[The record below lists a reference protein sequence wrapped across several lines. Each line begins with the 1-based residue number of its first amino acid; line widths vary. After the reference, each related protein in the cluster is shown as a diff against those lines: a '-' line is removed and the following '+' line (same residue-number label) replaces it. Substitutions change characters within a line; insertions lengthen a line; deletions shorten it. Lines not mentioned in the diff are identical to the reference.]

1 MIVFALFFCI
11 LPFVDNLH
19 VHGSASVAQ
28 EASHSYSYLNE
39 TGSSRNCEETLNSIT
54 RHSIAADSLAL
65 GTHVCSRHVTTA
77 NVLFRCY
84 RHRNSTVNH
93 YALLRGLLRKSLKF
107 QQLALL
113 TYQQYFSSRTPYVI
127 DWTLYATIPCL
138 RIIQH
143 CTECSTSHVHVS
155 DLQRDYRT
163 LGTIYRIIGT
173 IIHEDENYAVLISSE
188 VQAMKALRRSTKQL
202 MCELHSVLLMH
213 GSHDATDGFVGD
225 VVESSAWCVYDSIS
239 SRIERDVY
247 LLRQIRTVSSE
258 LYARYKEAI

>member
-1 MIVFALFFCI
+1 M
-11 LPFVDNLH
+11 
-19 VHGSASVAQ
+19 
-28 EASHSYSYLNE
+28 
-39 TGSSRNCEETLNSIT
+39 
-54 RHSIAADSLAL
+54 
-65 GTHVCSRHVTTA
+65 
-77 NVLFRCY
+77 
-84 RHRNSTVNH
+84 
-93 YALLRGLLRKSLKF
+93 
-107 QQLALL
+107 
-113 TYQQYFSSRTPYVI
+113 
-127 DWTLYATIPCL
+127 
-138 RIIQH
+138 
-143 CTECSTSHVHVS
+143 S
-155 DLQRDYRT
+155 DLERDYRT